1 MNIPN
6 SKLRDLARR
15 ASHLYKY
22 ATQGIFKGKVGND
35 ESTSRLELYRQNDA
49 TKNSETS
56 PPEDERIDLP
66 CIWAVEFYTPSQVD
80 KLVDNLK
87 RLGWDQSD
95 YPRRENPVS
104 WLLTSRQRSEGG
116 SWQNLGMIRTADDTR
131 AWPRRDRT
139 AQMPMNV
146 YYATGSLHTLTPSL
160 TCIVIQ
166 FMFEDSFR
174 SRFDEAIRRYRQTV
188 TQPLPHGHQILDPG
202 WQKNEEIRQF
212 RSECAELAARWF
224 QENLPG
230 VFSSGLLGY
239 QLPTYELVTL
249 HKAEPFPDRNGEEFP
264 PPAYLQ
270 ILGLEFSPSVW
281 KEKQAPSLKFSWGLG
296 SRDPEYHSVFAVK
309 DTDIEE
315 KKQLEAYGGLSGL
328 PDYIDSA
335 YNKMIVKLALIPL
348 LEGYSRRLNKLRDS
362 VTERIRRPSRRS
374 PIHTLEELL
383 GNVAYDVDI
392 AAVTTDLIST
402 TREPSWLDRSLKTFE
417 RCNNWAPQIPLS
429 EVFRSAIN
437 RHATGLK
444 QTDKSLRDHLTQF
457 GSLIAATEDVRT
469 QKRILWLTLFVAVLA
484 LATFFGTDAD
494 SELLGWFQYIW
505 SRLSL

>member
-1 MNIPN
+1 MNTLP
-6 SKLRDLARR
+6 SKLRDLAKR

-95 YPRRENPVS
+95 HPGRESPVS
-104 WLLTSRQRSEGG
+104 WVLTNRQRSEGG

-160 TCIVIQ
+160 TCIVIR
-166 FMFEDSFR
+166 FMFEDGFR
-174 SRFDEAIRRYRQTV
+174 SRFDEAIRRYKQTV
-188 TQPLPHGHQILDPG
+188 TQPLPRGHQILNP
-202 WQKNEEIRQF
+202 WLQKSEEIRQI
-212 RSECAELAARWF
+212 RGECKELAARWF
-224 QENLPG
+224 RENLPG
-230 VFSSGLLGY
+230 VFSSDLLGY
-239 QLPTYELVTL
+239 QLPTCELVTL
-249 HKAEPFPDRNGEEFP
+249 HQAEPFPEQNGDDYP
-264 PPAYLQ
+264 PPDYLQ
-270 ILGLEFSPSVW
+270 ILDLVFSPSVW
-281 KEKQAPSLKFSWGLG
+281 RNKEAPSLKFSWDL
-296 SRDPEYHSVFAVK
+296 SARNPEYHSVFAVR
-309 DTDIEE
+309 DTDIEGTE
-315 KKQLEAYGGLSGL
+315 LLERYGGLEGL
-328 PDYIDSA
+328 PSYVDLA
-335 YNKMIVKLALIPL
+335 YYEMIGKLAIVPL

-362 VTERIRRPSRRS
+362 VTEGIRQPSRRS

-402 TREPSWLDRSLKTFE
+402 TKEPSWLDRSLKTFE

-437 RHATGLK
+437 RHAMGLK

-457 GSLIAATEDVRT
+457 GSLIAATENVRT

-494 SELLGWFQYIW
+494 SELLGWFQDIW
-505 SRLSL
+505 SRLGL